1 MERTLSVNYPVLR
14 QNKRVLLNM
23 YIETTVISFLPVY
36 SIYLSLLAS
45 RINVQC
51 CIFRPWFFTISF
63 LLLTQKLRLY
73 DKCY

>member
-23 YIETTVISFLPVY
+23 YVKTTVISFLPVY

-51 CIFRPWFFTISF
+51 CIFRPWFFYNI
-63 LLLTQKLRLY
+63 LLAINAKVKPLR
-73 DKCY
+73 